1 MNNKKD
7 AVIREKHPMERKIF
21 IKPGMPACPGCQGPT
36 VGRIVAELLEELNIE
51 ERTIGVYGIS
61 CSSNW
66 IHGLDIDVVLLAHGR
81 APDVATGIKRL
92 RPDAFVF
99 TGQGDGDC
107 ISIGAGS
114 LIGALTRGEKITI
127 IMHNNTNYGT
137 TGGQMGATSLIG
149 QVTTTTPKGRSPA
162 TEGYP
167 VHTAELVATFKGAA
181 FSARGAL
188 ISPKHYLLTKDYIMR
203 AFQKQI
209 NNVGLSFVEV
219 ITACPPNWHKTP
231 VEAVKWIEEEVL
243 KEYPLGVFK
252 DVDKIE

>member
-1 MNNKKD
+1 MNNN
-7 AVIREKHPMERKIF
+7 VSIEERRWGRPKLF
-21 IKPGMPACPGCQGPT
+21 TRPVLLACPGCQHPLI
-36 VGRIVAELLEELNIE
+36 GRIVAELLDELNID

-61 CSSNW
+61 CASNW
-66 IHGLDIDVVLLAHGR
+66 IHSLNIDCVNLAHGR
-81 APDVATGIKRL
+81 SPDVATGIKRL

-107 ISIGAGS
+107 IAIGAGS

-127 IMHNNTNYGT
+127 IMGNNTNFGT
-137 TGGQMGATSLIG
+137 TGGQMGPTTIMG
-149 QVTTTTPKGRSPA
+149 QVTSTTSQGRTPA

-167 VHTAELVATFKGAA
+167 VHTAELVATFKGTA
-181 FSARGAL
+181 FSARGAF
-188 ISPKHYLLTKDYIMR
+188 ISPKHYLLTKDYIR
-203 AFQKQI
+203 KAFQKQV

-219 ITACPPNWHKTP
+219 IFACPPYWHKTP
-231 VEAVKWIEEEVL
+231 VVAVKWIEEEVL